1 MDLNVAARGALENY
15 LAMRAPRYAIL
26 IDAPWGSGK
35 THFIEDV
42 CKVNTDPAV
51 RYATLNGVADAAGFR
66 RALLKGE
73 LGSGVFEN
81 GARLGD
87 TFGKLAKVG
96 NIGTLARDIVEER
109 LMEALPET
117 LIFDDLERTTM
128 TPELVFGLI
137 NDFVEH
143 EGKRVIL
150 LVNSEKHEWK
160 DTFLEKKEK
169 LIGRTLRIEAD
180 MDAALPDFITL
191 MEEGRGKQYLKDH
204 PDLIREVFEQ
214 AGHNN
219 LRLLR
224 NALRECALV
233 LDRIED
239 AFFEAQEPMA
249 RFTRTYL
256 ALAMALGK
264 GEIAEEDLGRRADLI
279 VFMLPDE
286 DAEEPDVFKEIM
298 NRHKGADIMAGSGG
312 TLSVALGQDLLGRG
326 FVDEAQLNLE
336 LRATGAFRKQEANP
350 LWFRMFK
357 WREQPTE
364 QLKDDINAARSYLF
378 EKYDVISGPY
388 LHIADN
394 LMQIHVA
401 AGQEDLATDISEK
414 CVARIHALGE
424 KDCIPKARFGM
435 EFGWSE
441 ERGRFSFAGYASKP
455 SPHFMP
461 LIVAMREQQLSRYER
476 ELQEEAEDLT
486 LKIEE
491 DFEHAGWKFV
501 RNMAGPS
508 FYDSPV
514 LHLCDP
520 KRIATV
526 VFDAISAGNQDE
538 IGRFVVRLSERHGRS
553 NTWDVERKWA
563 MSLRAEL
570 ENLARSAGF
579 VEQAQMADFLESY
592 WKFAPPE
599 TD

>member
-1 MDLNVAARGALENY
+1 MDLNVAAQGALESY
-15 LAMRAPRYAIL
+15 LAMRAPGYAIL
-26 IDAPWGSGK
+26 VDAPWGSGK
-35 THFIEDV
+35 THFISEACGV
-42 CKVNTDPAV
+42 KTDPTV

-66 RALLKGE
+66 RALLKGK
-73 LGSGVFEN
+73 LGSGVVEN

-128 TPELVFGLI
+128 KPELVFGLI

-239 AFFEAQEPMA
+239 ALFEAQEPMA

-264 GEIAEEDLGRRADLI
+264 GEITEEDLGRRADWK
-279 VFMLPDE
+279 VFSTS
-286 DAEEPDVFKEIM
+286 AEEPEPHAFRAILG
-298 NRHKGADIMAGSGG
+298 RHQGADIMAGSGG

-336 LRATGAFRKQEANP
+336 LRATGAFRKQEDNP
-350 LWFRMFK
+350 LWLRMVK

-364 QLKDDINAARSYLF
+364 QLKDDIEAAKSYLF
-378 EKYDVISGPY
+378 EKADIGTGPF

-401 AGQEDLATDISEK
+401 AGQEELATDISEK

-435 EFGWSE
+435 EFGWSG
-441 ERGRFSFAGYASKP
+441 ERERFSFGGYASKP

-486 LKIEE
+486 LRIEE
-491 DFEHAGWKFV
+491 NFENAGWEFV
-501 RNMAGPS
+501 PNMDGSS
-508 FYDSPV
+508 FHDVPI
-514 LHLCDP
+514 LDLCDA
-520 KRIATV
+520 KRIAKV
-526 VFDAISAGNQDE
+526 VFDGIFEGRRQE
-538 IGRFVVRLSERHGRS
+538 IGGFVARLGERHGRS

-592 WKFAPPE
+592 WTFAPPE

>member
-1 MDLNVAARGALENY
+1 MDLNVAALGALESY
-15 LAMRAPRYAIL
+15 LAMRAPGYAIL
-26 IDAPWGSGK
+26 VDAPWGSGK
-35 THFIEDV
+35 THFISNV
-42 CKVNTDPAV
+42 CGVKTDPTV

-66 RALLKGE
+66 RALLKGK

-117 LIFDDLERTTM
+117 LIFDDLERTAM
-128 TPELVFGLI
+128 TPKRVFGLI

-150 LVNSEKHEWK
+150 LVNSEKHPWK
-160 DTFLEKKEK
+160 DKFLEKKEK

-180 MDAALPDFITL
+180 ITAALPDFIGL
-191 MEEGRGKQYLKDH
+191 MSEGKGKTYLSDH

-264 GEIAEEDLGRRADLI
+264 GEISEEDLGRRADWK
-279 VFMLPDE
+279 VFSPSE
-286 DAEEPDVFKEIM
+286 EEPHAFKQIM
-298 NRHKGADIMAGSGG
+298 DRHQGADIMAGSGG
-312 TLSVALGQDLLGRG
+312 TLSVALGQTLLGRG
-326 FVDEAQLNLE
+326 FVDKALLNLE

-424 KDCIPKARFGM
+424 QNRIPKARFGM
-435 EFGWSE
+435 EFGWSG
-441 ERGRFSFAGYASKP
+441 ERGRFSFGGYASEP
-455 SPHFMP
+455 SPNFMP

-520 KRIATV
+520 KRIAIV
-526 VFDAISAGNQDE
+526 VFDAISAGKQDE

-563 MSLRAEL
+563 RSLRAEL

-592 WKFAPPE
+592 WKFTPPD

>member
-1 MDLNVAARGALENY
+1 M
-15 LAMRAPRYAIL
+15 
-26 IDAPWGSGK
+26 K
-35 THFIEDV
+35 
-42 CKVNTDPAV
+42 TDPTV

-73 LGSGVFEN
+73 LGSGVLEN
-81 GARLGD
+81 GAWLGD

-117 LIFDDLERTTM
+117 LIFDDLERTAM

-150 LVNSEKHEWK
+150 LVNSEKHPWK
-160 DTFLEKKEK
+160 DKFLEKKEK
-169 LIGRTLRIEAD
+169 LIGRTLRVEAD
-180 MDAALPDFITL
+180 MDAALPAFIKL
-191 MEEGRGKQYLKDH
+191 MDEGRGKQYLKDH

-224 NALRECALV
+224 NALREYALV

-239 AFFEAQEPMA
+239 ALFEAQEPMA

-264 GEIAEEDLGRRADLI
+264 GEIAEEDLGRRADWK
-279 VFMLPDE
+279 VFSPSE
-286 DAEEPDVFKEIM
+286 GEPHTFKTIM
-298 NRHKGADIMAGSGG
+298 DRHQGADIMAGSGG
-312 TLSVALGQDLLGRG
+312 TLSVALGQTLLGRG
-326 FVDEAQLNLE
+326 FVNEALLNLE
-336 LRATGAFRKQEANP
+336 LRATGAFRKQEDNP
-350 LWFRMFK
+350 LWLRMVK

-364 QLKDDINAARSYLF
+364 QLKDDIEAAKSYLF
-378 EKYDVISGPY
+378 EKADIGTGPF

-401 AGQEDLATDISEK
+401 AGQEDLATDLSEK

-424 KDCIPKARFGM
+424 KDYIPKARFGM
-435 EFGWSE
+435 EFGWSGE
-441 ERGRFSFAGYASKP
+441 LRRFSFGGYASEP

-520 KRIATV
+520 KRIAIV
-526 VFDAISAGNQDE
+526 VFDAISAGKQDE
-538 IGRFVVRLSERHGRS
+538 IGGFVTRLGERHS
-553 NTWDVERKWA
+553 ADNTWDDERKWA

-579 VEQAQMADFLESY
+579 VEQAQLAAFLEFY
-592 WKFAPPE
+592 WKLTPPD